1 MTTIDIDHFLRNDD
15 IQQLLD
21 AAEQA
26 GSLRGLE
33 LAELIEANELDSLE
47 QDALMRELEQRGIEV
62 ADEPKVEE
70 RPAEEPARPPPPAA
84 VHQETTTDALQLFL
98 REAGRHQLLT
108 AAQEVELAKKI
119 ERGDAQAKQH
129 MIQAN
134 LRLVVSIAKNYRNQG
149 LPFLDLIQEGTL
161 GLIRAVEK
169 FDWRRGFKFSTYAT
183 WWIRQAVARA
193 LADKAR
199 TIRMPVH
206 IVERLQKMNRA
217 ERTLWTRL
225 GREPSLEEVAEE
237 ANLTVQQAK
246 EVKAA
251 ARASSSLDQ
260 PIGDDDDAVLG
271 DFVAGDGP
279 LPEDE
284 VEVSLRSQALQ
295 RALDALSSRERQVLV
310 LRYGLDDSEPKTL
323 EEIGRRL
330 GLTRERVRQ
339 IEVETLRR
347 LSSLREM
354 EFAR

>member
-1 MTTIDIDHFLRNDD
+1 MGPEIEKLLELEGL
-15 IQQLLD
+15 QGLLD
-21 AAEQA
+21 GAEATGTLRA
-26 GSLRGLE
+26 GEILE
-33 LAELIEANELDSLE
+33 LAEALELDPL
-47 QDALMRELEQRGIEV
+47 ELETLQTELDRRGIEV
-62 ADEPKVEE
+62 VEDEPEQEVAP
-70 RPAEEPARPPPPAA
+70 PAPLPPPPPL
-84 VHQETTTDALQLFL
+84 ETTTDALQLFL

-108 AAQEVELAKKI
+108 AAQEIELAKRI
-119 ERGDAQAKQH
+119 ERGDMHAKQH

-217 ERTLWTRL
+217 ERTLWAEL
-225 GREPSLEEVAEE
+225 GREPSLEEIAQE
-237 ANLTVQQAK
+237 ANLPLQQAK
-246 EVKAA
+246 EVRAA
-251 ARASSSLDQ
+251 ARTSASLDQ
-260 PIGDDDDAVLG
+260 PIGDTDDATFG
-271 DFVAGDGP
+271 DFVAGEGP

-284 VEVSLRSQALQ
+284 VEITLRSQAL
-295 RALDALSSRERQVLV
+295 REALGALSDRDRHVLV
-310 LRYGLDDSEPKTL
+310 LRYGLEDEEPKTL

-339 IEVETLRR
+339 IEVESLRR
-347 LSSLREM
+347 LAGLREM
-354 EFAR
+354 EVAR

>member
-1 MTTIDIDHFLRNDD
+1 MTSVDIDHLLRNDD
-15 IQQLLD
+15 IQQLLE
-21 AAEQA
+21 ASEQA
-26 GSLRGLE
+26 GSLKGTE
-33 LAELIEANELDSLE
+33 LAEIVEAHELDPLE
-47 QDALMRELEQRGIEV
+47 QDALYRELDRRGIEV
-62 ADEPKVEE
+62 LEVPQVEE
-70 RPAEEPARPPPPAA
+70 PPPPVQTAT
-84 VHQETTTDALQLFL
+84 HESTTDALQLFL
-98 REAGRHQLLT
+98 REAGRHHLLT

-119 ERGDAQAKQH
+119 ERGDANAKQH

-217 ERTLWTRL
+217 ERTLWTQL
-225 GREPSLEEVAEE
+225 GREPTLEEIADE
-237 ANLTVQQAK
+237 ASLPMHQAL
-246 EVKAA
+246 EVRAA
-251 ARASSSLDQ
+251 ARASTSLDQ
-260 PIGDDDDAVLG
+260 PVGETEDAVFG
-271 DFVAGDGP
+271 DFVAGEGP
-279 LPEDE
+279 LPEE
-284 VEVSLRSQALQ
+284 QVELSLRSQALKE
-295 RALDALSSRERQVLV
+295 ALEALTDRERQVVV
-310 LRYGLDDSEPKTL
+310 LRYGLTDAEPKTL

-339 IEVETLRR
+339 IELDSLKR
-347 LSSLREM
+347 LASLREL
-354 EFAR
+354 ESVGAVL